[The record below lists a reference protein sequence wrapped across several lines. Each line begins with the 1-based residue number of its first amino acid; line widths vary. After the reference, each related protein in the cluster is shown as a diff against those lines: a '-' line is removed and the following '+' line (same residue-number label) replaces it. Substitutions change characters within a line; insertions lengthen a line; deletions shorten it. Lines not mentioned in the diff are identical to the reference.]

1 MSYSHLSTLERAE
14 LYKLHVT
21 EKLSMSAIAAKMNRS
36 KSTISRELKRN
47 IDKQHQVY
55 LPDTA
60 EEMKR
65 TRRAKSKERYK
76 EFNTATIEE
85 VKQRL
90 EQYHSPE
97 QLAGR
102 MKQEGLASV
111 SHETIYQMIYAD
123 HQGMGFYKQ
132 YLRQKQKQRRR
143 KGVTQKRGR
152 IPERVGIEDR
162 PEIAEKKVE
171 IGHWESDTV
180 IGCNHA
186 GVVVTHVDKASKYLL
201 AGLAKN
207 KTMAEVNRITLKLF
221 EKVKPAF
228 RKTMTFDNGREFC
241 GHGELSERLN
251 LSCYFA
257 NPYHSWERGLNEHTN
272 GLLRQFFP
280 KGTNFKT
287 VKEEEFLKAVFLI
300 NHRPRKSLDYKTP
313 HEVFYSLSESVALDI

>member
-76 EFNTATIEE
+76 ELNTATIEE

-162 PEIAEKKVE
+162 PEIAEKKIE

-186 GVVVTHVDKASKYLL
+186 GVVVR
-201 AGLAKN
+201 N
-207 KTMAEVNRITLKLF
+207 
-221 EKVKPAF
+221 EKQIK
-228 RKTMTFDNGREFC
+228 
-241 GHGELSERLN
+241 
-251 LSCYFA
+251 
-257 NPYHSWERGLNEHTN
+257 
-272 GLLRQFFP
+272 
-280 KGTNFKT
+280 
-287 VKEEEFLKAVFLI
+287 
-300 NHRPRKSLDYKTP
+300 
-313 HEVFYSLSESVALDI
+313 